1 MPTFETFLGKIYSIS
16 YGLGGHDDVQFGL
29 TVELK
34 GNTWGTVDFIGVW
47 DYNHIKTPSEYAKW
61 TEEDRTDTLVALNRK
76 ISELL
81 KITNVKTIDQLK
93 NKPVEVTFE
102 KGTLK
107 SWRILTEVL

>member
-1 MPTFETFLGKIYSIS
+1 MPTITKLLGKIYSIS
-16 YGLGGHDDVQFGL
+16 YGLGGHNDVQFGL

-34 GNTWGTVDFIGVW
+34 GITWSTIDFIEVW
-47 DYNHIKTPSEYAKW
+47 DYNHIKIPSEYAKW
-61 TEEDRTDTLVALNRK
+61 TEEDRTDKLVALNRK

-93 NKPVEVTFE
+93 NKPVEATFE
-102 KGTLK
+102 NGSLK

>member
-1 MPTFETFLGKIYSIS
+1 MPTITKLLGKIYSIS

-29 TVELK
+29 TIELK
-34 GNTWGTVDFIGVW
+34 GSTWGTVDFIGVW
-47 DYNHIKTPSEYAKW
+47 DYNHIESPSEYTKW
-61 TEEDRTDTLVALNRK
+61 TEDDRTNKLVALNQK

-93 NKPVEVTFE
+93 NKPVEATFE
-102 KGTLK
+102 NGTLK